1 MYKGFLGR
9 LLSVHKPIRWHMKGR
24 QVLSLNY
31 PFTPRARWGHGRPP
45 HPELYELVG
54 RRRDDYA
61 QTLKGFLDYA
71 EQLRAIAVDEPR
83 SPAEP
88 NWLSPWLPLLDAVA
102 LYGMLCRY
110 RPKRY
115 VEIGSG
121 YSTKFARRAIAD
133 HDLPTELVSIDPQP
147 RAEIDRL
154 CDRVIRCRLEDA
166 DLEVFSTL
174 AAGDVLYM
182 DGSHRCFPNSDV
194 TVFFLE
200 ILPRLASGVV
210 VQVHDIS
217 LPYDYPHGGLKRFY
231 SEQYLLAVH
240 LLARGASAEI
250 LLPNAFIAEEPDLVA
265 HLDPLW
271 TALGLG
277 SAQKHGFGFWMAV
290 T

>member
-1 MYKGFLGR
+1 MPKGLIGR

-31 PFTPRARWGHGRPP
+31 PFTPRARWGHGQPP
-45 HPELYELVG
+45 HPELYELIG
-54 RRRDDYA
+54 RRRSEYA
-61 QTLKGFLDYA
+61 GTLKGFLDYA
-71 EQLRAIAVDEPR
+71 EPLRAIAVDEPA

-88 NWLSPWLPLLDAVA
+88 NWLSSWLPLLDAVA

-115 VEIGSG
+115 IEIGSG

-154 CDRVIRCRLEDA
+154 CDRVIRRRLEDA

-174 AAGDVLYM
+174 ATGDVLYM

-200 ILPRLASGVV
+200 ILPRLAPGVV
-210 VQVHDIS
+210 VQIHDVS

-271 TALGLG
+271 NALGLG
-277 SAQKHGFGFWMAV
+277 SAQKHGFGFWMV